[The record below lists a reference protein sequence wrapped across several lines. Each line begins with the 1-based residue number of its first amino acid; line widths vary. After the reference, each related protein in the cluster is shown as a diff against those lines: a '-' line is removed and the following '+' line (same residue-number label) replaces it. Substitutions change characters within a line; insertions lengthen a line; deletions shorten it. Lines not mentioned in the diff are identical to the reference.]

1 MQAPKHL
8 PDEKHRLISLEQT
21 QLLDTEVE
29 ERFDRLTRLV
39 KLCLGTEIVLI
50 SLVDKHRQWFK
61 SKQGLSACETPRD
74 ISFCGHAIFNEG
86 IFQISDAHQDPRFAD
101 NPLVTGAPNIRFY
114 AGATLFYNQQAIGTL
129 CVIDS
134 HPRSLTEKEQHVLRE
149 FADAVEL
156 EIKDRLQEEAHQQL
170 AEREL
175 RYRSVLEGT
184 RIGTWEWNVQT
195 GETVFNERWAQM
207 LGYTLDELA
216 PVSIETWQSLA
227 HPDDLA
233 QSSAL
238 LKSHF
243 NGELDFYD
251 YQCRMKHKQ
260 GHWIWVHDRGR
271 VVSWTDTGEPSMM
284 YGTHAD
290 ITEEKLNKQ
299 QLQKQKWL
307 YEQILEQTMAGY
319 WDWYIQD
326 DVEYLSPAFKEM
338 FGYTEDEMPNTPTA
352 WQAIIYPED
361 LPKVIASF
369 DKHVTSL
376 GEAAFDNIIRYY
388 HKNGSTVWVRC
399 IGKVIEWTADNKP
412 IRMIG
417 SHLNVT
423 DEMCIKEELQQSRDQ
438 FQALV
443 SNIPGIT
450 YRCLADD
457 SWTMLYMSGSIDPL
471 SGYPADDFIN
481 NKVRSYASVIHP
493 EDAPYLD
500 EEMGKAIQNQTSWL
514 LLYRVFHKDGSIRY
528 VEERG
533 MAEYN
538 EDGSVRYLDGFIL
551 DVTNERQLKRQL
563 LNLTAQLPGAVYQ
576 FQQWPDGRIAFPYAS
591 PNIKKIYEVTP
602 EQIKQSANQIF
613 DMILEQDLPDLVSS
627 IEHSAETLTLWQHEY
642 RVKKSNG
649 SIAWVSGRAMPELMP
664 DKSVLWHGYLYDITD
679 TKQHYI
685 ALEQANDNLNLA
697 QQRLEL
703 SSQQA
708 QIGYW
713 QASLKTGELW
723 WSSMIYDVFGFD
735 EATTQPSVPLFK
747 STLHPDDAHLVFES
761 EERAK
766 HTGLHDVVHRI
777 IRPDGEIRWVH
788 ELAQMLP
795 EENNPDMLMIG
806 SVQDVTERMRLQQMK
821 NDFISTISHELRT
834 PLTSINGA
842 LKLIQ
847 ATQISQLNEKGVKL
861 LNVACSNAE
870 RLQHLINDL
879 LDIEKL
885 IAGKMSFELQVN
897 LIKPLLERAVVDH
910 STYATKSQL
919 VLELVIP
926 DTLKQA
932 QILIDEHRFQQILA
946 NLLSNAIK
954 YSPAGGKIQLIV
966 SEVEQ
971 TIEIAVK
978 DEGVGIADHF
988 KNKLFQRF
996 SQADASSA
1004 KEKGGTGLGLAL
1016 CKELTEAMNGSIGFD
1031 ESSTL
1036 GATFYVRFPLY

>member
-1 MQAPKHL
+1 MQPPKLL

-39 KLCLGTEIVLI
+39 KLCLGTDIVLI

-74 ISFCGHAIFNEG
+74 ISFCGHAILSKD
-86 IFQISDAHQDPRFAD
+86 IFEISDTNQDPKFAD
-101 NPLVTGAPNIRFY
+101 NPLVTGEPNIRFY
-114 AGATLFYNQQAIGTL
+114 AGASLFFEQQPIGTL
-129 CVIDS
+129 CIIDS
-134 HPRSLTEKEQHVLRE
+134 QPRTLSQKERHILRE

-207 LGYTLDELA
+207 LGYTLDELN
-216 PVSIETWQSLA
+216 PVNIDTWLSLA

-238 LKSHF
+238 LESHF

-271 VVSWTDTGEPSMM
+271 VVSWTNTGEPSMM

-290 ITEEKLNKQ
+290 ITEEKLNKDE
-299 QLQKQKWL
+299 LQKQKWL

-326 DVEYLSPAFKEM
+326 DVEHLSPAFKEM
-338 FGYTEDEMPNTPTA
+338 FGYTDNEMANTPAA

-369 DKHVTSL
+369 DKHVASL
-376 GEAAFDNIIRYY
+376 GETAFDNIVRYY

-423 DEMCIKEELQQSRDQ
+423 DEMAIKEELQQSRDQ

-443 SNIPGIT
+443 ANIPGIT

-551 DVTNERQLKRQL
+551 DVTNEKQLKRQL

-642 RVKKSNG
+642 RVQKSNG

-735 EATTQPSVPLFK
+735 ETTQPSVPLFK

-795 EENNPDMLMIG
+795 EANNPDLMMIG

-834 PLTSINGA
+834 PLTSISGA
-842 LKLIQ
+842 LKLMQ
-847 ATQISQLNEKGVKL
+847 ATQLPALSEKGAKL

-885 IAGKMSFELQVN
+885 IAGKMSFELQ
-897 LIKPLLERAVVDH
+897 LHLLKPLLERSVVDN
-910 STYATKSQL
+910 STYATKSEL
-919 VLELVIP
+919 TINLIIPKVLAKV
-926 DTLKQA
+926 
-932 QILIDEHRFQQILA
+932 QILVDEHRLHQILA

-954 YSPAGGKIQLIV
+954 YSPVGGEIQLIV
-966 SEVEQ
+966 SQVEQ
-971 TIEIAVK
+971 NIEIAVK
-978 DEGVGIADHF
+978 DEGSGIPEHY
-988 KNKLFQRF
+988 KSKLFQRF

-1016 CKELTEAMNGSIGFD
+1016 CKELAEAMNGSIGFD
-1031 ESSTL
+1031 ESSSA
-1036 GATFYVRFPLY
+1036 GATFYVRFPVH